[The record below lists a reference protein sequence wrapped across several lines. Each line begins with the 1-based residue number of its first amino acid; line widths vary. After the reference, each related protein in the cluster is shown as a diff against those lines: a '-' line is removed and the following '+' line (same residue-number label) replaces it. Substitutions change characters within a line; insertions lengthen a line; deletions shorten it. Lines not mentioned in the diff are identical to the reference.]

1 MAEQPKLRLTGP
13 RELPRTL
20 REYADVENPFQLAAS
35 LEQKLGGAG
44 FWLQTHGPMYGIVV
58 PGSKEASL
66 ISGGS
71 FYAPVCFA
79 GMRRLRQV
87 EDLRHTMDHVFV
99 VAPPPHPVAVFDIR
113 ATEDIDSPFLDTDAA
128 DYLEL
133 GVLPG
138 QAITLL
144 EDKEY
149 QEMLADPDPMMGHLR
164 LVVDNTHRHDW
175 RV

>member
-1 MAEQPKLRLTGP
+1 
-13 RELPRTL
+13 
-20 REYADVENPFQLAAS
+20 
-35 LEQKLGGAG
+35 
-44 FWLQTHGPMYGIVV
+44 
-58 PGSKEASL
+58 
-66 ISGGS
+66 
-71 FYAPVCFA
+71 
-79 GMRRLRQV
+79 
-87 EDLRHTMDHVFV
+87 MDHVFV

-175 RV
+175 WV